1 MCSSKGPPHGSVS
14 ATDRTGNTN
23 EDNCCFGA
31 ARGKTYS
38 VNFPLRDGID
48 DKSYQAVFKPI
59 MQEIMDRC
67 RALPTLPR
75 GSQPN
80 LFSAVAGGGEATGVV
95 CGLTTALAF
104 AHLGLRCP
112 TSIGLHGMVGR
123 SQVPAGRD
131 RAAVRRRLALRRPA
145 RLFQPLPQGPRW
157 VRPWQCPAVPVGAL
171 HCSPRRRRA
180 DQPTPAAARHSLKI
194 SHGTARQ

>member
-67 RALPTLPR
+67 LAVPTVPR

-80 LFSAVAGGGEATGVV
+80 LFSAVAARWGGHKCALRFDHSTRV
-95 CGLTTALAF
+95 CALGLTVP
-104 AHLGLRCP
+104 H
-112 TSIGLHGMVGR
+112 IGLHRMV
-123 SQVPAGRD
+123 
-131 RAAVRRRLALRRPA
+131 
-145 RLFQPLPQGPRW
+145 
-157 VRPWQCPAVPVGAL
+157 
-171 HCSPRRRRA
+171 
-180 DQPTPAAARHSLKI
+180 
-194 SHGTARQ
+194 